1 VVVVLFLVVASP
13 VLSLVVLV
21 VAHQTKETLVL
32 ELLVRDTLAVRVE
45 RAVVAAAVV
54 LPLLVRL
61 RTLLVVATHTLL
73 AVAAEQVVLQQ

>member
-1 VVVVLFLVVASP
+1 
-13 VLSLVVLV
+13 
-21 VAHQTKETLVL
+21 VL